1 MRLII
6 HLACNG
12 RMIEELCR
20 HYTPGSD
27 HADVTAI
34 ECTKCGVRTEHA
46 CKTCEAIAMH
56 PAGKAQQ

>member
-1 MRLII
+1 MKLII

-20 HYTPGSD
+20 HYTRSD

-34 ECTKCGVRTEHA
+34 ECTKCGQRTEYG
-46 CKTCEAIAMH
+46 CKSCSMERH
-56 PAGKAQQ
+56 PAGKGLNK